1 MEMTRVNQE
10 IWDKESVVCKM
21 EYVYAFKILFKKGN
35 PAICTKTI
43 EPIRHYAK

>member
-35 PAICTKTI
+35 PATCTKTN
-43 EPIRHYAK
+43 EPIRQYAK